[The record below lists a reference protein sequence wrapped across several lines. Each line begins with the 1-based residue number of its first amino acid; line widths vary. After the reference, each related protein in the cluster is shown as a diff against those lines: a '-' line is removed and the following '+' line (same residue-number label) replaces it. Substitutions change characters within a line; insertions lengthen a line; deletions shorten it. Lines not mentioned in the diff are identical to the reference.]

1 MKKKVLTANWSEE
14 VKDKGEV
21 ISNIL
26 LQADDDIIARISR
39 FKKLDLWKQDLVY
52 LYSKYQN
59 YRSVGEIMKI
69 SYVTVMNYYKDIMK
83 ELTYK

>member
-1 MKKKVLTANWSEE
+1 MKKKVLTADWSEE
-14 VKDKGEV
+14 VKDKWEV
-21 ISNIL
+21 VDNIL
-26 LQADDDIIARISR
+26 LQADDNIIARISR
-39 FKKLDLWKQDLVY
+39 FKKLDIWKQDLVY

-83 ELTYK
+83 ELTNK

>member
-1 MKKKVLTANWSEE
+1 MKKKVLTADWSEE
-14 VKDKGEV
+14 VKDKWEV
-21 ISNIL
+21 INNIL
-26 LQADDDIIARISR
+26 LKADDDIIARISR
-39 FKKLDLWKQDLVY
+39 FKKLDIWKQDLVY

-83 ELTYK
+83 ELTNK

>member
-1 MKKKVLTANWSEE
+1 MKKKILTADWSEE
-14 VKDKGEV
+14 VKDKWEV
-21 ISNIL
+21 IDNIL
-26 LQADDDIIARISR
+26 LKADDDIIARISR
-39 FKKLDLWKQDLVY
+39 FKKLDIWKQDLVY

-83 ELTYK
+83 ELTNK